1 MEFMN
6 LSIKTVAIFVNDLA
20 IEWVGGKKTYILLR
34 SLRLA
39 CPCAGC
45 SGESSVFGNIP
56 GAASVPSSDNSF
68 QINSYEL
75 VGLYALRFFWKDNH
89 SDGLY
94 PFKLLMSLSD
104 KK

>member
-1 MEFMN
+1 MN

-20 IEWVGGKKTYILLR
+20 IEWSSGKKSYISLR

-45 SGESSVFGNIP
+45 SGESSVFGKIP
-56 GAASVPSSDNSF
+56 SAASIPLSDNSF

-75 VGLYALRFFWKDNH
+75 VGLYALRFFWKDGH

-94 PFKLLMSLSD
+94 PYKLLISLSD